1 MALPTRSTDDWLQ
14 GRDSPSRLF
23 GRGGDTDIE
32 LYEEDNEFVL
42 TVEMP
47 GFDREEIDVNWHEG
61 RLRISAEH
69 TDEQRNR
76 KRTYHRTF
84 RMPRAIEPEDV
95 TAHYRNGVLEVTLPA
110 QPDASEAGHSIEVE
124 G

>member
-1 MALPTRSTDDWLQ
+1 MALPTRSTDNWLQ
-14 GRDSPSRLF
+14 GLGTPSQLF
-23 GRGGDTDIE
+23 GRGGDTDVE
-32 LYEEDNEFVL
+32 LYEEDGEFVL

-61 RLRISAEH
+61 RLRVSAEH
-69 TDEQRNR
+69 VDEGRNR

-95 TAHYRNGVLEVTLPA
+95 TARYRNGVLEVTLPA
-110 QPDASEAGHSIEVE
+110 QPGASEAGHSIEVE